1 MTTTTITYVKTRK
14 NKMTIVNAT
23 PHKITILANQNIEQ
37 DAKQQFLANPEAVEI
52 LTEIPPSGLIARVS
66 ITNYP
71 VGDID
76 GIPLQSVIYGEIQ
89 GLPKYEKEVYYIVS
103 NLVAQAA
110 SKIGRKDCLAPGA
123 LVRQKDNPSVILGC
137 LFLQT

>member
-76 GIPLQSVIYGEIQ
+76 GIPLLS
-89 GLPKYEKEVYYIVS
+89 
-103 NLVAQAA
+103 
-110 SKIGRKDCLAPGA
+110 
-123 LVRQKDNPSVILGC
+123 
-137 LFLQT
+137 